1 MGGRMNKENVGVIVG
16 GEIEVIVLDKDGKEI
31 HREKKPMDS
40 FTRNIMNLIAMFDTN
55 VWYAN
60 DVNGDSVYFAFK
72 KANDNYLYDASVL
85 APAGEDK
92 YGILVGSSDMAFEV
106 TQYNLGSKI
115 SHGTGSGQLQYG
127 ETLVADYGNDYKT
140 WQRAFD
146 NLSGADIVVKEIGMF
161 AKVVREEAGVPKDY
175 YVMLARDVITT
186 TTVPN
191 GGRLIVKYTFKIN
204 P

>member
-1 MGGRMNKENVGVIVG
+1 MIKSGSGVN
-16 GEIEVIVLDKDGKEI
+16 GEIEVIVLDKNGKEI
-31 HREKKPMDS
+31 RRVKRPMDS
-40 FTRNIMNLIAMFDTN
+40 FTYNVMTLLAMFDSDGWA
-55 VWYAN
+55 VN
-60 DVNGDSVYFAFK
+60 DVSNNAVTFEFK
-72 KANDNYLYDASVL
+72 KGTNNYLYNAEVL
-85 APAGEDK
+85 APSGNDD
-92 YGILVGSSDMAFEV
+92 YGILVGSSDTAFDV
-106 TQYNLGSKI
+106 LDTNLGAKI
-115 SHGTGSGQLQYG
+115 PHGTGSGQLSYG
-127 ETLVADYGNDYKT
+127 ATSEVSYGADYKT

-161 AKVVREEAGVPKDY
+161 AKVTREESGVPQTY

>member
-1 MGGRMNKENVGVIVG
+1 MSNVS
-16 GEIEVIVLDKDGKEI
+16 GEVEVIVLDKDGKEI

-40 FTRNIMNLIAMFDTN
+40 FTQNVMNLLGMFDAGGW
-55 VWYAN
+55 VAI
-60 DVNGDSVYFAFK
+60 DVNGNSVTFTFK
-72 KANDNYLYDASVL
+72 NATDNYLYNAEVL
-85 APAGEDK
+85 APSGEDK
-92 YGILVGSSDMAFEV
+92 YGILVGSSDTAFDV

-127 ETLVADYGNDYKT
+127 DTSVVDYGADYKT

-146 NLSGADIVVKEIGMF
+146 NLSGADVVVKEIGMF
-161 AKVVREEAGVPKDY
+161 AKVTREESGVPKEY

>member
-1 MGGRMNKENVGVIVG
+1 MVGVRGNVS
-16 GEIEVIVLDKDGKEI
+16 GEIEVIVLDKDGREI

-40 FTRNIMNLIAMFDTN
+40 FTYNVMTLLAIFDSDGWA
-55 VWYAN
+55 VN
-60 DVNGDSVYFAFK
+60 DINGNAVMLEFK
-72 KANDNYLYDASVL
+72 KGVDDYLYDASVL

-92 YGILVGSSDMAFEV
+92 YGILVGSSDKAFDV
-106 TQYNLGSKI
+106 LDLNLGAKI
-115 SHGTGSGQLQYG
+115 PHGTGSGQLSYG
-127 ETLVADYGNDYKT
+127 ETSEVAYGADYKT

-175 YVMLARDVITT
+175 YIMLARDVITT

>member
-1 MGGRMNKENVGVIVG
+1 MSNVS
-16 GEIEVIVLDKDGKEI
+16 GEVEVIVLDKDGKEI

-40 FTRNIMNLIAMFDTN
+40 FTQNVMNLLGMFDAGGW
-55 VWYAN
+55 VAI
-60 DVNGDSVYFAFK
+60 DVNGNSVTFTFK
-72 KANDNYLYDASVL
+72 NATDDYLYNAEVL
-85 APAGEDK
+85 APSGEDK
-92 YGILVGSSDMAFEV
+92 YGILVGSSDTAFDV

-127 ETLVADYGNDYKT
+127 DTSVVDYGADYKT

-146 NLSGADIVVKEIGMF
+146 NLSGADVVVKEIGMF
-161 AKVVREEAGVPKDY
+161 AKVTREESGVPKAY

>member
-1 MGGRMNKENVGVIVG
+1 MSNVS
-16 GEIEVIVLDKDGKEI
+16 GEVEVIVLDKDGKEI

-40 FTRNIMNLIAMFDTN
+40 FTQNVMNLLGMFDAGG
-55 VWYAN
+55 WSAI
-60 DVNGDSVYFAFK
+60 DVNGNGISFTFK
-72 KANDNYLYDASVL
+72 NATDNYLYNAEVL
-85 APAGEDK
+85 APSGEDK
-92 YGILVGSSDMAFEV
+92 YGILVGSSDTAFDV

-127 ETLVADYGNDYKT
+127 DTSVVDYGADYKT

-146 NLSGADIVVKEIGMF
+146 NLSGADVVVKEIGMF
-161 AKVVREEAGVPKDY
+161 AKVTREESGVPKAY

>member
-1 MGGRMNKENVGVIVG
+1 MSNVS
-16 GEIEVIVLDKDGKEI
+16 GEVEVIVLDKDGKEI

-40 FTRNIMNLIAMFDTN
+40 FTQSVMNLLGMFDAGGW
-55 VWYAN
+55 VAI
-60 DVNGDSVYFAFK
+60 DVNGNSVTFTFK
-72 KANDNYLYDASVL
+72 NATDNYLYNAEVL
-85 APAGEDK
+85 APSGEDK
-92 YGILVGSSDMAFEV
+92 YGILVGSSDTAFDV

-127 ETLVADYGNDYKT
+127 DTSVVDYGADYKT

-146 NLSGADIVVKEIGMF
+146 NLSGADVVVKEIGMF
-161 AKVVREEAGVPKDY
+161 AKVTREESGVPKAY

>member
-1 MGGRMNKENVGVIVG
+1 MRKNVGVVAG

-31 HREKKPMDS
+31 HRERKPMDS
-40 FTRNIMNLIAMFDTN
+40 FTKNIMNLIAMFDAGAWVTD
-55 VWYAN
+55 
-60 DVNGDSVYFAFK
+60 DVNGNSVYFAFK
-72 KANDNYLYDASVL
+72 KSTDNYLYDASVL
-85 APAGEDK
+85 APSGDDK
-92 YGILVGSSDMAFEV
+92 YGILVGSSDTAFEV

-115 SHGTGSGQLQYG
+115 SHGTGSGQLSYG
-127 ETLVADYGNDYKT
+127 ETSVVDYGDDYKT

-146 NLSGADIVVKEIGMF
+146 NLSGSDIVVKEIGMF
-161 AKVVREEAGVPKDY
+161 AKVVREESGVPKDY

>member
-1 MGGRMNKENVGVIVG
+1 MSNVS
-16 GEIEVIVLDKDGKEI
+16 GEVEVIVLDKDGKEI

-40 FTRNIMNLIAMFDTN
+40 FTQSVMNLLGMFDAGGW
-55 VWYAN
+55 VAI
-60 DVNGDSVYFAFK
+60 DVSGNSVTFTFK
-72 KANDNYLYDASVL
+72 NATDNYLYNAEVL
-85 APAGEDK
+85 APSGEDK
-92 YGILVGSSDMAFEV
+92 YGILVGSSDTAFDV

-127 ETLVADYGNDYKT
+127 DTSVVDYGADYKT

-146 NLSGADIVVKEIGMF
+146 NLSGADVVVKEIGMF
-161 AKVVREEAGVPKDY
+161 AKVTREESGVPKAY

>member
-1 MGGRMNKENVGVIVG
+1 MNNVS

-31 HREKKPMDS
+31 HRERKSMDS
-40 FTRNIMNLIAMFDTN
+40 FTANIMKLLAMFDAGGWI
-55 VWYAN
+55 VK
-60 DVNGDSVYFAFK
+60 DVNGNSVTFAFK
-72 KANDNYLYDASVL
+72 NATDNYLYNAEVL
-85 APAGEDK
+85 APSEDDN
-92 YGILVGSSDMAFEV
+92 YGILVGSSDTAFDV

-115 SHGTGSGQLQYG
+115 AHGTGSGQLSYG
-127 ETLVADYGNDYKT
+127 GTSVVDYGDDYKT

-146 NLSGADIVVKEIGMF
+146 NLSGADVVVKEIGMF
-161 AKVVREEAGVPKDY
+161 AKVTREEAGVPKEY

>member
-1 MGGRMNKENVGVIVG
+1 MSNVS
-16 GEIEVIVLDKDGKEI
+16 GEVEVIVLDKDGKEI

-40 FTRNIMNLIAMFDTN
+40 FTQSVMNLLGMFDAGGW
-55 VWYAN
+55 VAI
-60 DVNGDSVYFAFK
+60 DVSGNGVTFTFK
-72 KANDNYLYDASVL
+72 NATDNYLYNAEVL
-85 APAGEDK
+85 APSGEDK
-92 YGILVGSSDMAFEV
+92 YGILVGSSDTAFDV

-115 SHGTGSGQLQYG
+115 SHGTSSGQLQYG
-127 ETLVADYGNDYKT
+127 DTSVVDYGADYKT

-146 NLSGADIVVKEIGMF
+146 NLSGADVVVKEIGMF
-161 AKVVREEAGVPKDY
+161 AKVTREESGVPKEY

>member
-1 MGGRMNKENVGVIVG
+1 MSNVS
-16 GEIEVIVLDKDGKEI
+16 GEVEVIVLDKDGKEI

-40 FTRNIMNLIAMFDTN
+40 FTQNVMNLLGMFDAGGW
-55 VWYAN
+55 VAI
-60 DVNGDSVYFAFK
+60 DVDGNSVTFTFK
-72 KANDNYLYDASVL
+72 NATDDYLYNAEVL
-85 APAGEDK
+85 APSGEDK
-92 YGILVGSSDMAFEV
+92 YGILVGSSDTAFDV

-127 ETLVADYGNDYKT
+127 DTSVVDYGADYKT

-146 NLSGADIVVKEIGMF
+146 NLSGADVVVKEIGMF
-161 AKVVREEAGVPKDY
+161 AKVTREESGVPKAY